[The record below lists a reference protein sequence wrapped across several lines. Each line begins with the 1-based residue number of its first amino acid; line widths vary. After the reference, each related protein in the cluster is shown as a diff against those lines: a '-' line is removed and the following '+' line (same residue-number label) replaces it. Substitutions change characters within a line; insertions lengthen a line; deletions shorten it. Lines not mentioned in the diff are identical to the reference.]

1 MQVFG
6 GGRIWCSTKV
16 VRLAV
21 AGVLAACSFAV
32 IGEQQQHRPMDVPTP
47 TQNTVEPERTRLIL
61 KDGTYQ
67 LVLSYQVVGNVV
79 HYRSAEREGQ
89 EEDIP
94 LALVDLPATEK
105 WKKDHEPG
113 AREAQ
118 ESQPAVISPELAKEE
133 AARAALTPEIA
144 PDLHLPE
151 EDSVLALDTFRGS
164 PELVPMPQSAS
175 DLNKETAHAVQKGT
189 INPASAPHRITD
201 IPRER
206 SDIQLHV
213 PDPVFYVR
221 VNGGNPGDAVYTSGG
236 TFTVDTHGASGR
248 ATPSGGDPNNGYVIE
263 RVDPRQDLR
272 IVDSMRIALLGT
284 GRPQRDIVETRAE
297 ILPGGHWMKLTPLQP
312 LDFGEYALIEVLG
325 PNAVNLDVWDFGVHS
340 DAPENIEAIHPEARR
355 PPTLEHRLR

>member
-1 MQVFG
+1 
-6 GGRIWCSTKV
+6 
-16 VRLAV
+16 
-21 AGVLAACSFAV
+21 
-32 IGEQQQHRPMDVPTP
+32 MDVPGT
-47 TQNTVEPERTRLIL
+47 TQSTTEPARIHLIL

-67 LVLSYQVVGNVV
+67 LVFSYKVIGDVVR
-79 HYRSAEREGQ
+79 YRSAERDGD
-89 EEDIP
+89 EEEIP
-94 LALVDLPATEK
+94 LTLVDLPATEQ

-118 ESQPAVISPELAKEE
+118 ESQPPVISPELAKEE

-144 PDLHLPE
+144 PNLHLPE
-151 EDSVLALDTFRGS
+151 EDSVLALDTFRGT

-175 DLNKETAHAVQKGT
+175 DLNKETAHAVQKGV

-221 VNGGNPGDAVYTSGG
+221 VNGGNQDEAVYTGG

-272 IVDSMRIALLGT
+272 IVDSMRIPWLGT
-284 GRPQRDIVETRAE
+284 GRTQRDIVETRAE

-312 LDFGEYALIEVLG
+312 LDFGEYALIEVLSA
-325 PNAVNLDVWDFGVHS
+325 NAVNLDVWDFGVHS
-340 DAPENIEAIHPEARR
+340 DAPENVEAIHPEVKR
-355 PPTLEHRLR
+355 PATLEHRTR